1 MSEVRIRWTQ
11 RVAGRHPG
19 DTETLELT
27 QWVEAVIA
35 AGRAVVL
42 AQDASP
48 VQTPPVEV
56 PVELVFVEDAP
67 KPRRPKPAPPEEA
80 DSGEAGPE

>member
-27 QWVEAVIA
+27 PWVEAVIA

-48 VQTPPVEV
+48 VETPPVEV
-56 PVELVFVEDAP
+56 PEEAP